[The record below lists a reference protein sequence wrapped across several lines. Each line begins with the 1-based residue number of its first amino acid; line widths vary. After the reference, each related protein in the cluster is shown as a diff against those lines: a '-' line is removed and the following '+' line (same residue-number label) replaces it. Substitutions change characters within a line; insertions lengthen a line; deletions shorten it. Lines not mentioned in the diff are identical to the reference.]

1 MLLRLNQ
8 LSQEILT
15 DKQALIKNK
24 SKMNPV
30 LIQLMIIRMD
40 TNTTTVTIIAIIK
53 TNDLIYVHFDFNFYM
68 KF

>member
-15 DKQALIKNK
+15 DKQAQIKNK
-24 SKMNPV
+24 YKMNPV
-30 LIQLMIIRMD
+30 MIQLMIIRMD